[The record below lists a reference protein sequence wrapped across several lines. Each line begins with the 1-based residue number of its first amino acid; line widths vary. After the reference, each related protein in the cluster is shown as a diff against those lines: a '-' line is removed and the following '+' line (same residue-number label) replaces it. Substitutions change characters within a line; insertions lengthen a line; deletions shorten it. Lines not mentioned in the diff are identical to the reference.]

1 MPNLTQIQNILPPIA
16 QKHGVETVGLFGARA
31 CGDAQQTGIDPDT
44 GLRA

>member
-31 CGDAQQTGIDPDT
+31 CWDVDLKTDYDFPNDA
-44 GLRA
+44 